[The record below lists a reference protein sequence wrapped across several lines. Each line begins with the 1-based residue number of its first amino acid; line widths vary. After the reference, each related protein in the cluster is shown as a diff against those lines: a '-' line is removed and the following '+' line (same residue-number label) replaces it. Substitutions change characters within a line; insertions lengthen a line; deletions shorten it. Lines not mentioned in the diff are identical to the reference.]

1 MTTPLRKLLS
11 KYRQAALTEREKG
24 TYFEKLAVAFLK
36 HDAVMKDQFED
47 AWLFSDWATSQGL
60 NAKDTGIDVVAKI
73 RDSEKFCAV
82 QCKFYAEGEKI
93 QKSGIDSFFT
103 ASGKSQFARRLIIDT
118 TDAKWSDN
126 AEAAMF
132 DQQITCTRIELSQL
146 EASNI
151 DWEVFIG
158 TNEIK
163 LSEPK
168 KIREHQQQAIEAV
181 RAGLAEGDRGKL
193 IMACGTGKTFTGLK
207 IAEDIAGKGKYV
219 LFLVPSLALMSQTI
233 REWHND
239 TETQLR
245 SFSVC
250 SDIQVGKRRVSQ
262 DDIAEIESLDL
273 EIPATT
279 NPATLANRAKKPAP
293 DKMTVVFSTYQSIQ
307 AISDAQIA
315 FDLPEFDLIICDEAH
330 RTTGATISGED
341 DSNFVKVHDNTFIK
355 SKNRIYMTATP
366 RVYGEAVKSKASEAA
381 AVLYSMDDEALY
393 GKTLFYRGFG
403 WAVEK
408 ELLSDYKVLVLAI
421 DDNIVSQSVQK
432 RLSDV
437 NNQLKLNDATK
448 IIGCYKALAK
458 IGLEKELLTDPNP
471 MRRALA
477 FCKTIAASKTFQE
490 EFALVVD
497 EYLNSEEG
505 KADLDASPQINCEIE
520 HVDGTYGAKERGKLL
535 DWIKEDTDNKCRILT
550 NAKCLSEGVDVP
562 ALDAIMFM
570 HPRKSKIDIVQSV
583 GRVMRRAPNKKM
595 GYVILPIVIQSGMTP
610 EQALDNDESYKVVW
624 DILNALRSHDERL
637 DAKLNQIDLGADVS
651 DQIEIVA
658 ISNTLPN
665 KAEPKQ
671 KEVGIGQGASANTDD
686 DETKEPAIPKEKPK
700 QFEMVFDEFSKA
712 IMAKIVKKCGQR
724 DYWENW
730 ASDIADIAKTHITR
744 INGIIAKP
752 DTEAR
757 KAFDGFLEEIRDD
770 LNESITE
777 ADAVEMLA
785 QHIITKPV
793 FDALFE
799 GYSFTENNPVSKAMQ
814 SILGILYEHN
824 VEKEAESLEKF
835 YESVKRRAAGIDK
848 AEAKQKI
855 IVELYDKF
863 FRTAFP
869 RMTEKLGIVY
879 TPVEVVDFI
888 IHSVNDVL
896 KSEFGQTLGSEGV
909 HILDPFTGTGTFI
922 TRLLQSGLI
931 APNELERK
939 YKKEIHANEIVLL
952 AYYIAAINIE
962 AVYHTQSGGDYAP
975 FEGICLTDTF
985 QLYEKDDLVSGMM
998 ADNSNRRTRQKELD
1012 IRVIMGN
1019 PPYSA
1024 GQKSANDN
1032 NANIAYK
1039 SLDESIAKSYAAHS
1053 NATNKNALYDSYIRA
1068 MRWGT
1073 DRIGEAGIMAYVSNA
1088 GWIDGNAMDGLRKC
1102 LAEDYSSLY
1111 IFHLRGNQRTQGEQ
1125 SRKEGGKIFGSGSR
1139 APISINI
1146 FIKNPKSKENG
1157 KIYFHNIGDY
1167 LSQQEKLSIVS
1178 NYKSIEG
1185 ISQKD
1190 VWQSITPDEHND
1202 WLGQRDNSFDE
1213 FISLG
1218 DKKDKNSKVLFENYS
1233 AGVKTQ
1239 RDAWCFNYSKY
1250 KLDENISNIIS
1261 FFNREIE
1268 RLKNARLSNPDIV
1281 TDLFLDNDATKISW
1295 TRALKWDL
1303 ERSKILDK
1311 NDGRFAL
1318 SIYRP
1323 FTKSHLYFS
1332 RRLNEMVYQ
1341 IPKILPSEASENLVI
1356 IVNQNWTGTGS
1367 ICLITNLIPD
1377 LHSNG
1382 DAQCFPLYLYEQ
1394 NQIMNSDLFASEGVN
1409 EPQYVRREAITNDG
1423 LKHFQNAYPNEKI
1436 TKEEIFYYVYGLLH
1450 SPEYREKYADN
1461 LSKQLP
1467 RIPCVK
1473 SKDDFRAFVNAG
1485 RELGNLHVNYETVE
1499 PYAVEIESDA
1509 NVASKLSDEQFYR
1522 VIKMKHG
1529 GKRPNIDKTTVIY
1542 NNYITVKNIPI
1553 EAYEYVVNGKPA
1565 IEWVMERQGVSI
1577 DKHNPEK
1584 NTGSGIVND
1593 ANLYAIE
1600 TMQNPAY
1607 PLELLQRV
1615 ITVSMETIRIVNS
1628 LPILGI

>member
-1 MTTPLRKLLS
+1 
-11 KYRQAALTEREKG
+11 
-24 TYFEKLAVAFLK
+24 
-36 HDAVMKDQFED
+36 
-47 AWLFSDWATSQGL
+47 
-60 NAKDTGIDVVAKI
+60 
-73 RDSEKFCAV
+73 
-82 QCKFYAEGEKI
+82 
-93 QKSGIDSFFT
+93 
-103 ASGKSQFARRLIIDT
+103 
-118 TDAKWSDN
+118 
-126 AEAAMF
+126 
-132 DQQITCTRIELSQL
+132 
-146 EASNI
+146 
-151 DWEVFIG
+151 
-158 TNEIK
+158 
-163 LSEPK
+163 
-168 KIREHQQQAIEAV
+168 
-181 RAGLAEGDRGKL
+181 
-193 IMACGTGKTFTGLK
+193 
-207 IAEDIAGKGKYV
+207 
-219 LFLVPSLALMSQTI
+219 
-233 REWHND
+233 
-239 TETQLR
+239 
-245 SFSVC
+245 
-250 SDIQVGKRRVSQ
+250 
-262 DDIAEIESLDL
+262 
-273 EIPATT
+273 
-279 NPATLANRAKKPAP
+279 
-293 DKMTVVFSTYQSIQ
+293 
-307 AISDAQIA
+307 
-315 FDLPEFDLIICDEAH
+315 
-330 RTTGATISGED
+330 
-341 DSNFVKVHDNTFIK
+341 
-355 SKNRIYMTATP
+355 
-366 RVYGEAVKSKASEAA
+366 
-381 AVLYSMDDEALY
+381 
-393 GKTLFYRGFG
+393 
-403 WAVEK
+403 
-408 ELLSDYKVLVLAI
+408 
-421 DDNIVSQSVQK
+421 
-432 RLSDV
+432 
-437 NNQLKLNDATK
+437 
-448 IIGCYKALAK
+448 
-458 IGLEKELLTDPNP
+458 
-471 MRRALA
+471 
-477 FCKTIAASKTFQE
+477 
-490 EFALVVD
+490 
-497 EYLNSEEG
+497 
-505 KADLDASPQINCEIE
+505 
-520 HVDGTYGAKERGKLL
+520 LL
-535 DWIKEDTDNKCRILT
+535 DWIKEDTDSKCRILT

-595 GYVILPIVIQSGMTP
+595 GYVILPIVIKSDMTP

-658 ISNTLPN
+658 ISNNLPN

-671 KEVGIGQGASANTDD
+671 KEVGIGQGAAANTDD
-686 DETKEPAIPKEKPK
+686 DEPKEPSIPKEKPK
-700 QFEMVFDEFSKA
+700 QFELVFDEFSTA
-712 IMAKIVKKCGQR
+712 IMAKIVKKCGRR

-730 ASDIADIAKTHITR
+730 ASDIADIAKAHITR
-744 INGIIAKP
+744 ITGIIAKP
-752 DTEAR
+752 DTDAR

-931 APNELERK
+931 APDELERK
-939 YKKEIHANEIVLL
+939 YKEEIHANEIVLL

-962 AVYHTQSGGDYAP
+962 AVYHTQSGGEYAP

-998 ADNSNRRTRQKELD
+998 ADNSNRRTRQKKLD

-1024 GQKSANDN
+1024 GQKSDNDEAEN
-1032 NANIAYK
+1032 VKYET
-1039 SLDESIAKSYAAHS
+1039 LDSKIQSTYARHS
-1053 NATNKNALYDSYIRA
+1053 TGNPRSLYDNYIRA
-1068 MRWGT
+1068 FRWGS
-1073 DRIGEAGIMAYVSNA
+1073 DRIGNAGIMAYVSNA
-1088 GWIDGNAMDGLRKC
+1088 GWIDSKAADGLRKC
-1102 LAEDYSSLY
+1102 LAEDFTSLY

-1146 FIKNPKSKENG
+1146 FIKNTNSTERG
-1157 KIYFHNIGDY
+1157 KIYFHDIGDY
-1167 LSQQEKLSIVS
+1167 LSQQDKLSIIS
-1178 NYKSIEG
+1178 NFKSIEG
-1185 ISQKD
+1185 ISQKNS
-1190 VWQSITPDEHND
+1190 WQIISPDEHND
-1202 WLGQRDNSFDE
+1202 WLGQRDNSFDD
-1213 FISLG
+1213 FIAMG
-1218 DKKDKNSKVLFENYS
+1218 DKKDKKSKVLFDNYS
-1233 AGVKTQ
+1233 SGLKTN
-1239 RDAWCFNYSKY
+1239 RDAWAYNSSKISVA
-1250 KLDENISNIIS
+1250 ENME
-1261 FFNREIE
+1261 RMIE
-1268 RLKNARLSNPDIV
+1268 FYHLALNNKKIDGI
-1281 TDLFLDNDATKISW
+1281 NDPSKISW
-1295 TRALKWDL
+1295 SWVLR
-1303 ERSKILDK
+1303 ERFEKGKTTEYTPNKIFK
-1311 NDGRFAL
+1311 

-1323 FTKSHLYFS
+1323 YIKQWLYYDGFF
-1332 RRLNEMVYQ
+1332 NENRYL
-1341 IPKILPSEASENLVI
+1341 IPKLFPVGNEANLVI
-1356 IVNQNWTGTGS
+1356 DVSGAGS
-1367 ICLITNLIPD
+1367 KNFSVLMANIIPCLD
-1377 LHSNG
+1377 MVEKG
-1382 DAQCFPLYLYEQ
+1382 QCFPLYYYDAPEVG
-1394 NQIMNSDLFASEGVN
+1394 NLFAGDSLGFN
-1409 EPQYVRREAITNDG
+1409 RREAITNDG
-1423 LKHFQNAYPNEKI
+1423 LKHFHNAYPSETIN
-1436 TKEEIFYYVYGLLH
+1436 KEDIFYYVYGLLH
-1450 SPEYREKYADN
+1450 SQEYREKYADN

-1473 SKDDFRAFVNAG
+1473 SKDDFWAFVSAG

-1499 PYAVEIESDA
+1499 PYAVEIESDPS
-1509 NVASKLSDEQFYR
+1509 VVSKISDEQFYR
-1522 VIKMKHG
+1522 VTKMKHG

-1542 NNYITVKNIPI
+1542 NDYITLRNIPI

-1607 PLELLQRV
+1607 PVELLQRV

-1628 LPILGI
+1628 LPKLEI

>member
-93 QKSGIDSFFT
+93 QKSDIDSFFT

-163 LSEPK
+163 LTEPK

-239 TETQLR
+239 TATPLR

-279 NPATLANRAKKPAP
+279 NPATLASRAKKPAP

-341 DSNFVKVHDNTFIK
+341 DSNFVKVHDNSFIK
-355 SKNRIYMTATP
+355 SKKRIYMTATP

-432 RLSDV
+432 RLAET

-448 IIGCYKALAK
+448 IVGCYKALAK

-477 FCKTIAASKTFQE
+477 FCKTIIASKTFKD

-497 EYLNSEEG
+497 EYLNSDEG
-505 KADLDASPQINCEIE
+505 KADLEAYPQINCEIE

-535 DWIKEDTDNKCRILT
+535 DWIKEPTEDKCRILT

-583 GRVMRRAPNKKM
+583 GRVMRRATNKKM

-671 KEVGIGQGASANTDD
+671 KEVGIGQGAAANTDD
-686 DETKEPAIPKEKPK
+686 DEPKEPSIPKEKPK
-700 QFEMVFDEFSKA
+700 QFELVFDEFSKA
-712 IMAKIVKKCGQR
+712 IMAKIVKKCGRR

-730 ASDIADIAKTHITR
+730 ASDIADIAKAHITR
-744 INGIIAKP
+744 ITGIIAKP

-931 APNELERK
+931 APDELERK

-962 AVYHTQSGGDYAP
+962 AVYHTQSGGNYAP

-1019 PPYSA
+1019 PPYSI
-1024 GQKSANDN
+1024 GQGSANDD
-1032 NANIAYK
+1032 AQNIQYK
-1039 SLDESIAKSYAAHS
+1039 SLDDKISKTYIAKSKARGGKRS
-1053 NATNKNALYDSYIRA
+1053 SYDSYIRA
-1068 MRWGT
+1068 IRWAS
-1073 DRIGEAGIMAYVSNA
+1073 DRIGTQGVVGFVTNA
-1088 GWIDGNAMDGLRKC
+1088 GFIDAVAADGIRCC
-1102 LAEDYSSLY
+1102 LAQEYSSIY

-1146 FIKNPKSKENG
+1146 FIKNPNAKEQG
-1157 KIYFHNIGDY
+1157 KIYFHDIGDY
-1167 LSQQEKLSIVS
+1167 LSQQDKLSIISRFKSIDGITKKEAWESIIPNNLYDWRGIRGGAFEEFVLMGGKKGTEKVIFSTFSNGVVS
-1178 NYKSIEG
+1178 NRDFWVYDPSVTQLKARCITMIDFYNSEIDRYVEYLSSADGNIKSAQEFV
-1185 ISQKD
+1185 SKD
-1190 VWQSITPDEHND
+1190 V
-1202 WLGQRDNSFDE
+1202 
-1213 FISLG
+1213 
-1218 DKKDKNSKVLFENYS
+1218 K
-1233 AGVKTQ
+1233 
-1239 RDAWCFNYSKY
+1239 
-1250 KLDENISNIIS
+1250 
-1261 FFNREIE
+1261 
-1268 RLKNARLSNPDIV
+1268 
-1281 TDLFLDNDATKISW
+1281 KISW
-1295 TRALKWDL
+1295 GGGNWQASFTKGIKELFEPDTIRQA
-1303 ERSKILDK
+1303 
-1311 NDGRFAL
+1311 
-1318 SIYRP
+1318 IYRP
-1323 FTKSHLYFS
+1323 FSKMWHYGAKRFNHSFYSMLSIFPNSKT
-1332 RRLNEMVYQ
+1332 
-1341 IPKILPSEASENLVI
+1341 ENLAIMVKGNWKNDGQI
-1356 IVNQNWTGTGS
+1356 AIMVNALT
-1367 ICLITNLIPD
+1367 CLQPD
-1377 LHSNG
+1377 G
-1382 DAQCFPLYLYEQ
+1382 GAQCFPLYIYDKNEIK
-1394 NQIMNSDLFASEGVN
+1394 NADLFDSEN
-1409 EPQYVRREAITNDG
+1409 ESSSQFVRREAITDAG
-1423 LKHFQNAYPNEKI
+1423 LEHLQNAYPNEKI
-1436 TKEEIFYYVYGLLH
+1436 TKEDVFYYVYGLLH
-1450 SPEYREKYADN
+1450 SPEYLEKYADN

-1473 SKDDFRAFVNAG
+1473 SKDDFWAFVSAG
-1485 RELGNLHVNYETVE
+1485 RELGNLHINYETVE
-1499 PYAVEIESDA
+1499 PYAVEIESDP
-1509 NVASKLSDEQFYR
+1509 NVATKLSDEQFYR

-1529 GKRPNIDKTTVIY
+1529 GKRPNIDKTTVVY
-1542 NNYITVKNIPI
+1542 NDYITLRNIPI

-1565 IEWVMERQGVSI
+1565 IEWVMERQCVKT
-1577 DKHNPEK
+1577 DKD
-1584 NTGSGIVND
+1584 SGIVND

-1615 ITVSMETIRIVNS
+1615 ITVSMETIRIVKS
-1628 LPILGI
+1628 LPKLEI